1 MREISEATRPSE
13 NILRKRTADL
23 RVFSRIKPKTMG
35 FLEKVFNPTS
45 QTQLPD
51 KQNRFNAILQRMM
64 ATRWYITALTLFTF
78 VIIAGGILVSIASGT
93 EVNQEWKEI
102 LLLMLGAFIGSYN
115 RVIDYWF
122 NNDQRDQVLIQKVDE
137 EDDEPGTEKKT
148 FAFQEEIKNNDPLG
162 VSNKKETDEESI

>member
-1 MREISEATRPSE
+1 
-13 NILRKRTADL
+13 
-23 RVFSRIKPKTMG
+23 
-35 FLEKVFNPTS
+35 
-45 QTQLPD
+45 
-51 KQNRFNAILQRMM
+51 MM

-93 EVNQEWKEI
+93 QVNQEWKEI

-137 EDDEPGTEKKT
+137 EDDDPGTEKKT
-148 FAFQEEIKNNDPLG
+148 FAFQEEIQNKESLSQSTANNISPIP
-162 VSNKKETDEESI
+162 NEEEPIS

>member
-1 MREISEATRPSE
+1 
-13 NILRKRTADL
+13 
-23 RVFSRIKPKTMG
+23 MG
-35 FLEKVFNPTS
+35 FLEKIFNPTS
-45 QTQLPD
+45 QTQVPD

-93 EVNQEWKEI
+93 QVNQEWKEI

-148 FAFQEEIKNNDPLG
+148 FAFQEEIKNNDPLS
-162 VSNKKETDEESI
+162 VPSVKESKNESDSYEETV